1 MKELNEK
8 ELNIIERNLKAF
20 QFNFTDEIKILKF
33 NRHYYIFK
41 AEEINEQYS
50 NYIRVTDNIN
60 YINGWLYGAV
70 QANCKMVQ

>member
-20 QFNFTDEIKILKF
+20 KFNFTDEIKILKF

-50 NYIRVTDNIN
+50 NYIQVTDNIN

-70 QANCKMVQ
+70 QTACKMIK